1 MNYNQTNV
9 IDDAYILKNVE
20 YTENLKVLG
29 TKNE

>member
-9 IDDAYILKNVE
+9 IDYRYILMNVE